1 MPRSSP
7 RCAARIQDAIDRRF
21 YRKKYDAQQVLAAFA
36 VTARDETDLEA
47 LTAELARVVQ
57 ETMQPESVSVWL
69 SQQTGRLRAGD
80 PAQKGTY
87 RNEGA

>member
-1 MPRSSP
+1 M
-7 RCAARIQDAIDRRF
+7 
-21 YRKKYDAQQVLAAFA
+21 AQFA

-57 ETMQPESVSVWL
+57 ETIQPERVSVWL
-69 SQQTGRLRAGD
+69 SQQTVQLHVGD
-80 PAQKGTY
+80 PTPKGTY